1 MYDLCLLC
9 LKFGTNF
16 TLRKPRSS
24 LLCAMQQINFLA
36 TLRGVQKM
44 RFDYCQF
51 GALWKKPNTMLVF
64 GDSNFKRHESIC
76 ASYCKNDKFPNCGVL
91 HVRLS
96 GHDKNT
102 NGQCYFRTWI
112 AEPYPEQ
119 FCSEWARLITDDY
132 TTRTNSLP
140 SSGPHHGH
148 KLKWSDLDIDVAG
161 LPIDDRPVLFL
172 VEAYHNNRL
181 KASSPPPPSHY
192 LTHFPKHPGCE
203 TCIRTKTIRKQHRR

>member
-1 MYDLCLLC
+1 
-9 LKFGTNF
+9 
-16 TLRKPRSS
+16 
-24 LLCAMQQINFLA
+24 MQQINFLA

-64 GDSNFKRHESIC
+64 GDSNFKRHASTC
-76 ASYCKNDKFPNCGVL
+76 VSYCKNDKFPNCGVL

-119 FCSEWARLITDDY
+119 FCSEWARLINDDY
-132 TTRTNSLP
+132 TTRTNSAHFP
-140 SSGPHHGH
+140 GPHHGH
-148 KLKWSDLDIDVAG
+148 KLNG
-161 LPIDDRPVLFL
+161 LTWTLTLMGFL
-172 VEAYHNNRL
+172 
-181 KASSPPPPSHY
+181 
-192 LTHFPKHPGCE
+192 
-203 TCIRTKTIRKQHRR
+203 KTIDLGYILLKLTTSGSTRRTLHRRSHHLTILQFFYHTQDARHAFVLKPCENNIARNSVMILRLWIYRFPVILELLLSLAT